1 MTLGTNVTITCD
13 KPNHQLEFYFDYTLE
28 CNKKL
33 PGCYE
38 VCIVTPP
45 NQNQVILG
53 KKIGETIRANEPIV
67 ILCSDKSTTIAT
79 CGFDTVVTYPSC
91 GVMAEPTIPVYVWV
105 IIAVTIGA
113 VVVAIAI
120 IVGVK
125 VVQGRKYVD
134 EAEDTTTSKSIAMAT
149 NIESGKKRQVLSK
162 PFDTQTFLLHMQV
175 SPL

>member
-1 MTLGTNVTITCD
+1 
-13 KPNHQLEFYFDYTLE
+13 
-28 CNKKL
+28 
-33 PGCYE
+33 
-38 VCIVTPP
+38 
-45 NQNQVILG
+45 
-53 KKIGETIRANEPIV
+53 
-67 ILCSDKSTTIAT
+67 
-79 CGFDTVVTYPSC
+79 
-91 GVMAEPTIPVYVWV
+91 MAEPTIPVYVWV

-149 NIESGKKRQVLSK
+149 NIESGKQRQVLSK